1 VNWILVG
8 VLLNGILL
16 GGIYALFAVGLT
28 LSFGAMRV
36 FNVAYGALMTFA
48 VVEAALRLTDAP
60 YLVVVLG
67 GILFG
72 GAMGALIELV
82 AVIPLRGRRLSR
94 DQFGETTFLTTL
106 GVLLILD
113 SINFR
118 ETKGTYQT
126 SPTTHLL
133 QEGITLGPIH
143 ILSGYIVGAAVA
155 VVLISFIAFVVA
167 RTQAGRSLRA
177 IAADSGMAAL
187 VGIDV
192 RSYSIG
198 SAVVSGMTAGLAGV
212 LLASVF
218 FAFDASFGDTLLLRG
233 FAIVVVA
240 GIGSIAGTLAGGV
253 ILGLTENLLG
263 YYGGISWVTAGG
275 PLIIAL
281 ILVLRPNGLFGR
293 REAIR
298 A

>member
-1 VNWILVG
+1 MNWILVG
-8 VLLNGILL
+8 VLVNGILL

-28 LSFGAMRV
+28 ISLGAMRV
-36 FNVAYGALMTFA
+36 FNVAYGSLMTFA
-48 VVEAALRLTDAP
+48 IAEAANHFTHAP
-60 YLVVVLG
+60 YLLVLLG
-67 GILFG
+67 GVLFG
-72 GAMGALIELV
+72 GLMGGLIEVV

-118 ETKGTYQT
+118 ATNGTYHS

-133 QEGITLGPIH
+133 QRGITLGRIH
-143 ILSGYIVGAAVA
+143 VLSGYVVGAAVA
-155 VVLISFIAFVVA
+155 AVLVTAVAIVVA
-167 RTQAGRSLRA
+167 KTQAGRSLRA
-177 IAADSGMAAL
+177 IASDSGMAAL

-192 RSYSIG
+192 RSYALG

-218 FAFDASFGDTLLLRG
+218 YAFDSSFGDTFLLRG
-233 FAIVVVA
+233 FAIVVLA
-240 GIGSIAGTLAGGV
+240 GVGSIGGTLAGGV
-253 ILGLTENLLG
+253 ILGITETLLG
-263 YYGGISWVTAGG
+263 YYGGISWVSAGG
-275 PLIIAL
+275 PLIIAVIL
-281 ILVLRPNGLFGR
+281 IVRPAGLFGR

>member
-1 VNWILVG
+1 MSWILIG

-48 VVEAALRLTDAP
+48 VVEAAVRLTHAP

-82 AVIPLRGRRLSR
+82 AVMPLRGRRLSR

-106 GVLLILD
+106 GVLLIVD

-118 ETKGTYQT
+118 ETKGTYHA

-133 QEGITLGPIH
+133 QGGVTVGPIH
-143 ILSGYIVGAAVA
+143 ILTGYIIGAAVA
-155 VVLISFIAFVVA
+155 AVLIGAIAFVLA

-187 VGIDV
+187 VGVDV
-192 RSYSIG
+192 RSYSIA

-218 FAFDASFGDTLLLRG
+218 FAFDATFGDTLLLRG

-281 ILVLRPNGLFGR
+281 ILVVRPNGLFGR
-293 REAIR
+293 KEAIR

>member
-1 VNWILVG
+1 
-8 VLLNGILL
+8 
-16 GGIYALFAVGLT
+16 
-28 LSFGAMRV
+28 MRV

-48 VVEAALRLTDAP
+48 IAEAANRFTHAP
-60 YLVVVLG
+60 YLVV
-67 GILFG
+67 LFG
-72 GAMGALIELV
+72 GIVFGGLMGAAIEFV

-118 ETKGTYQT
+118 ATKGTYHA

-133 QEGITLGPIH
+133 QRGITIGRIH
-143 ILSGYIVGAAVA
+143 ILSGYVVGASVALVLITVIA
-155 VVLISFIAFVVA
+155 VVIAK
-167 RTQAGRSLRA
+167 TQVGRSLRA

-187 VGIDV
+187 VGVNV
-192 RSYSIG
+192 RGYAIG

-218 FAFDASFGDTLLLRG
+218 FAFDSSFGDTFLLRG

-240 GIGSIAGTLAGGV
+240 GIGSIGGTLAGGV
-253 ILGLTENLLG
+253 ILGLAESLLS
-263 YYGGISWVTAGG
+263 YYGGISWVSAGG

>member
-1 VNWILVG
+1 MNWILVG
-8 VLLNGILL
+8 VLVNGVLL

-36 FNVAYGALMTFA
+36 FNVAYGSLMTFA
-48 VVEAALRLTDAP
+48 IAEAANHFTHAP
-60 YLVVVLG
+60 YLLVLLG
-67 GILFG
+67 GVLFG
-72 GAMGALIELV
+72 GLMGGLIEIV
-82 AVIPLRGRRLSR
+82 AVMPLRGRRLSR

-118 ETKGTYQT
+118 ATKGTYHS

-133 QEGITLGPIH
+133 QQGITVGRIH
-143 ILSGYIVGAAVA
+143 ILSGYVVGA
-155 VVLISFIAFVVA
+155 VVGV
-167 RTQAGRSLRA
+167 
-177 IAADSGMAAL
+177 
-187 VGIDV
+187 DV
-192 RSYSIG
+192 RSYAVG

-218 FAFDASFGDTLLLRG
+218 FAFDSSFGDTFLLRG
-233 FAIVVVA
+233 FAIVVLA
-240 GIGSIAGTLAGGV
+240 GIGSIGGTLAGGV

-263 YYGGISWVTAGG
+263 YYGGISWVSAGG
-275 PLIIAL
+275 PLIIAI
-281 ILVLRPNGLFGR
+281 ILVIRPNGLFGR